1 MKSSRFYDNTYY
13 EGQPVIPFITKMSLA
28 IFPRYVCPVFF
39 SYKVL
44 SPENYQQLKQNLEIK
59 FRKNLIEP
67 LSDLSDPFQFDEK
80 SDVSPEA
87 TEMSG

>member
-1 MKSSRFYDNTYY
+1 
-13 EGQPVIPFITKMSLA
+13 MSLA

-44 SPENYQQLKQNLEIK
+44 SPENYQELNQNLEIK
-59 FRKNLIEP
+59 LVSQSIEP
-67 LSDLSDPFQFDEK
+67 LSDLPDPFKFNEK

-87 TEMSG
+87 TEMCG